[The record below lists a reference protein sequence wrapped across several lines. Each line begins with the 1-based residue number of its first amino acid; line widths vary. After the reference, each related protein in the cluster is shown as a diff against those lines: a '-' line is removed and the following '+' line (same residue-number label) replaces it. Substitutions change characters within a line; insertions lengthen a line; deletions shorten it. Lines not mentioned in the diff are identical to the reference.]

1 MLPILCQKIPAY
13 PCINPKDP
21 PIFFLKNFFTKK
33 NSPSP
38 LLAEL
43 ADLKLQLDAACSQFD
58 LLTDSDRID
67 ACCYQIKSLKIRYD
81 ALLREARQQG
91 LRREPYVSDGL
102 HSPEKGV

>member
-1 MLPILCQKIPAY
+1 MELAVRFPRIL
-13 PCINPKDP
+13 
-21 PIFFLKNFFTKK
+21 TKK

-67 ACCYQIKSLKIRYD
+67 ACCYQIKSLRIRYD
-81 ALLREARQQG
+81 ALLREARRQG

>member
-1 MLPILCQKIPAY
+1 MELAARFPRIL
-13 PCINPKDP
+13 
-21 PIFFLKNFFTKK
+21 TKK

-91 LRREPYVSDGL
+91 LRREPLCIGRLAFPGKRSIMKLSD
-102 HSPEKGV
+102 SRQKG